1 MNVERYLVLIKQEDK
16 TADVIRYEY
25 QSGLVNVI
33 FKTSDKIYSYDR
45 NDFKFYKDPKEIDID
60 QCDVFVFGG
69 HTFNID
75 MVFEFSE
82 YYKIFFK
89 DNTTRI
95 VPRHQV
101 KLVPKSVNHVIS
113 TNKFEYF
120 KDISEIVSIKTENGT
135 AILMNEYNKINCIE
149 SDTVLYKYLNPSEG
163 ITRNVETKR
172 TIIYPFGSN
181 SSQFTAVMEAME
193 NQVSII
199 EGPHGT
205 GKTQTILN
213 IIANIVRSGKTVAVV
228 SNNNSATENVYEKLR
243 KYDLDFLCARL
254 GKSSNKADFIENQT
268 GIYPNFNIE
277 LENRKEVEEQIDG
290 LNNDIIKIF
299 SLRNEVAILKDELSQ
314 IQTEHDYF
322 NRQEYE
328 VLKDMPRIRS
338 LDRISAKQ
346 IMDLKIECEDLE
358 ARDEQVN
365 LWFKIRSALFLG
377 IGNLRFYNKDVK
389 YLVKV
394 YNKLFF
400 IVREL
405 EIKEKINLCNRQLR
419 VLDYKEKLSNLT
431 DYSMKI
437 LKDFVR
443 VKYKGK
449 MQRHIFEMADFTINP
464 EKFNREYPIILS
476 TTHSIKNCFKSNY
489 KFDYIIMDEASQV
502 DLITGVLA
510 MSVAKNAVIVG
521 DLKQLPNVITTQD
534 VAKIERLSKKYNV
547 EDCYNYLQ
555 NSFLSSVSKTIKG
568 APDTMLK
575 EHYRC
580 HPKIIGFCNKKF
592 YDNQLI
598 IMTED
603 NGEKDVLKAYVTVE
617 GNHARGHY
625 NQRQIDVIEQEVLP
639 ELEEK
644 VSFEDIGII
653 SPYREQK
660 QNLHKYIDNIQVDTV
675 HKFQGR
681 EKDAIVIT
689 TVDNEISE
697 FVDDSKMLNV
707 AITRAKKYLR
717 VVVSDNKENEGT
729 NLDDLIKYIQ
739 YNNFE
744 VKKSKI
750 KSIYDLLYKQN
761 MEQRLKYLKG
771 KKRISEY
778 DSENITYNF
787 IMDLIKEKNFNNL
800 DVAVHVPLSDVL
812 EELEKLT
819 PDEWKFV
826 NKTWTH
832 IDFVIF
838 NKMDKKTVVAVEVD
852 GYFYHKEGTMQERR
866 DKVKDKILEK
876 YEIPLV
882 RLGTMKSDERKMLEQ
897 NLEMVFSKSKN

>member
-1 MNVERYLVLIKQEDK
+1 MANSKLIVVEGAQGAGKTTITDYLRNSVKYTNLYRLCGTSDSSI
-16 TADVIRYEY
+16 
-25 QSGLVNVI
+25 SGLKKAEEMYIDLIDYIKKLENKSI
-33 FKTSDKIYSYDR
+33 NLLFDR
-45 NDFKFYKDPKEIDID
+45 
-60 QCDVFVFGG
+60 
-69 HTFNID
+69 TF
-75 MVFEFSE
+75 F
-82 YYKIFFK
+82 
-89 DNTTRI
+89 
-95 VPRHQV
+95 
-101 KLVPKSVNHVIS
+101 
-113 TNKFEYF
+113 
-120 KDISEIVSIKTENGT
+120 TE
-135 AILMNEYNKINCIE
+135 
-149 SDTVLYKYLNPSEG
+149 
-163 ITRNVETKR
+163 
-172 TIIYPFGSN
+172 
-181 SSQFTAVMEAME
+181 E
-193 NQVSII
+193 N
-199 EGPHGT
+199 
-205 GKTQTILN
+205 
-213 IIANIVRSGKTVAVV
+213 
-228 SNNNSATENVYEKLR
+228 Y
-243 KYDLDFLCARL
+243 CRL
-254 GKSSNKADFIENQT
+254 G
-268 GIYPNFNIE
+268 
-277 LENRKEVEEQIDG
+277 LKEYS
-290 LNNDIIKIF
+290 F
-299 SLRNEVAILKDELSQ
+299 
-314 IQTEHDYF
+314 TE
-322 NRQEYE
+322 
-328 VLKDMPRIRS
+328 
-338 LDRISAKQ
+338 
-346 IMDLKIECEDLE
+346 
-358 ARDEQVN
+358 
-365 LWFKIRSALFLG
+365 
-377 IGNLRFYNKDVK
+377 
-389 YLVKV
+389 V
-394 YNKLFF
+394 YNKLLDEFSKLDF
-400 IVREL
+400 DIYYITLYLSDESLYEKRLQREGKVEPKYAKFNVSNSIKQQNTYL
-405 EIKEKINLCNRQLR
+405 EMSKEIKEKINLCNRQLR
-419 VLDYKEKLSNLT
+419 VLDYKEKIGNLT

-449 MQRHIFEMADFTINP
+449 IQRHIFEMADFTINP

-521 DLKQLPNVITTQD
+521 DLKQLPNVITNQD

-697 FVDDSKMLNV
+697 FVDDPKMLNV
-707 AITRAKKYLR
+707 AITRAKRYLR